1 MELRLKA
8 QVTALEG
15 GDPLIDFVRDKLAEN
30 VLKEF
35 WRRARY
41 RHLNAVYRKDEVEIH
56 ANYWSFITE
65 DDIKDWC
72 LKVIDLADDYIKTHG
87 VKGDVYEF
95 EVTESDYEHTGVLC
109 DIGAY
114 SVSGN
119 TVTYAEFKIV
129 EEELR
134 GDYSRVA
141 LRVDAVRVVLDPVPS
156 DKDVLERVV
165 LKLAESGQGAY
176 DVLVRNGKIYVM
188 PTT

>member
-15 GDPLIDFVRDKLAEN
+15 GDPLIDFVHDKLAEN

-35 WRRARY
+35 WRKARI
-41 RHLNAVYRKDEVEIH
+41 RHLNATYRRDEVEVPF
-56 ANYWSFITE
+56 NYWFDVNE

-72 LKVIDLADDYIKTHG
+72 LKVINLADEYIRTHG
-87 VKGDVYEF
+87 IKGDVYEY

-109 DIGAY
+109 DVGAY

-119 TVTYAEFKIV
+119 TVVYAEFRVV

-134 GDYSRVA
+134 GDYSKVA
-141 LRVDAVRVVLDPVPS
+141 LKVDAVKVVLDPIPG

-165 LKLAESGQGAY
+165 LKLAESGPGSY
-176 DVLVRNGKIYVM
+176 DVLVRNGKVYVM